1 MSDRPALLALED
13 GTVFPGIAFGASGA
27 ATGEICFNTGMT
39 GYQEVLTDPSY
50 HGQIVTMTAP
60 QIGNTGVNDAD
71 EQSRRPWVAGFVVRD
86 LSRVTSSWR
95 SERSLDEY
103 LSEKAI
109 PGIAD
114 VDTRRL

>member
-39 GYQEVLTDPSY
+39 GYQEILTDPSY

-60 QIGNTGVNDAD
+60 QIGNTGVNVWDD
-71 EQSRRPWVAGFVVRD
+71 QSRRPWVSGFVVRELAD
-86 LSRVTSSWR
+86 TPSSWR
-95 SERSLDEY
+95 TEGSLDEY
-103 LSEKAI
+103 LRRHGV
-109 PGIAD
+109 PGISE
-114 VDTRRL
+114 V